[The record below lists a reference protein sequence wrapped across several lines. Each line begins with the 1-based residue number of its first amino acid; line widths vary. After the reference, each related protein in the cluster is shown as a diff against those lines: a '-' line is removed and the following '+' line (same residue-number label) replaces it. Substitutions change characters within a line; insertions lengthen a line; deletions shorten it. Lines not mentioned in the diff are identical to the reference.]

1 MQSRN
6 VPNRTEQIDYGQMA
20 KAWTKFTVSKL
31 KDSLA
36 DRRIGV
42 SQRLYNSTTGRVQ
55 GNTLNYLSIIIQYQ
69 SYGMFVDMGVRGVRN
84 KKGASITLAN
94 AKQNEKRLNR
104 NIKASNTRAKKKGLE
119 GNRELI
125 RKRNWYSTTI
135 GKEQVKLA
143 IFMASKNGKDAADV
157 LLSIYP
163 KRIELMPPR
172 L

>member
-1 MQSRN
+1 MQNGN
-6 VPNRTEQIDYGQMA
+6 VPNRAEQIDYGQMA

-36 DRRIGV
+36 DRRIGI

-69 SYGMFVDMGVRGVRN
+69 AYGMFVDMGVRRGT
-84 KKGASITLAN
+84 KLKD
-94 AKQNEKRLNR
+94 AKIAEKRKNT

-143 IFMASKNGKDAADV
+143 IFMASKSGKDAADV

>member
-1 MQSRN
+1 
-6 VPNRTEQIDYGQMA
+6 
-20 KAWTKFTVSKL
+20 
-31 KDSLA
+31 
-36 DRRIGV
+36 
-42 SQRLYNSTTGRVQ
+42 
-55 GNTLNYLSIIIQYQ
+55 
-69 SYGMFVDMGVRGVRN
+69 MFVDMGVRGVRN
-84 KKGASITLAN
+84 NKDKSITLAK
-94 AKQNEKRLNR
+94 AKQNEKRLNT

-143 IFMASKNGKDAADV
+143 IFMASKSGKDAADV

>member
-1 MQSRN
+1 MQNGN
-6 VPNRTEQIDYGQMA
+6 VPNRAEQIDYGQMA

-69 SYGMFVDMGVRGVRN
+69 AYGMFVDMGVRRGT
-84 KKGASITLAN
+84 KLKD
-94 AKQNEKRLNR
+94 AKIAEKRKNT

-143 IFMASKNGKDAADV
+143 IFMASKSGKDAADV